1 MRRYRVGYIV
11 AVAALVLLFGP
22 IAVSDHFGGDSVCY
36 GKTSA
41 GRIEGAVRP
50 PLSGE
55 NYRSYCD
62 LCALA
67 LRTYGHDDAIGA
79 VLDAYGAVA
88 DARPENT
95 FIYGEIGF
103 PWGGRMRPHRTHQ
116 NGLSVDFMAPLTD
129 GRILP
134 SSPFNRY
141 GYDVEFD
148 QSGVGPAGVIDFDAI
163 AAHLNALDAA
173 ARERGGRIARV
184 FFAPDLQDD
193 LFAAEGGAALRGRIA
208 FNDTQSWVRHDD
220 HYHVDFDFPCR

>member
-1 MRRYRVGYIV
+1 MRRFRVGYIL
-11 AVAALVLLFGP
+11 AFAALVFLFGP
-22 IAVSDHFGGDSVCY
+22 IALSDHFGGDSVCY
-36 GKTSA
+36 GSTSA

-67 LRTYGHDDAIGA
+67 LRTYGHEDAVGA
-79 VLDAYGAVA
+79 VESAYAALAESHPGT
-88 DARPENT
+88 E
-95 FIYGEIGF
+95 FMYGEIGF
-103 PWGGRMRPHRTHQ
+103 PWGGRIRPHRTHQ
-116 NGLSVDFMAPLTD
+116 NGLSFDFMAPLTD

-148 QSGVGPAGVIDFDAI
+148 RNGEGPAGRIDFAAI
-163 AAHLNALDAA
+163 AAHLRALDEA
-173 ARERGGRIARV
+173 ARERGGKIERV
-184 FFAPDLQDD
+184 FFAPDLQDE

-208 FNDTQSWVRHDD
+208 FNQTQSWVRHDD
-220 HYHVDFDFPCR
+220 HYHVDFAFPCR